1 MDRKVYKLW
10 FCLCL
15 LVLFISERLLR
26 PKEVCQRL
34 GISYSTLSRWVREGR
49 IKAIRTAGGKYRIP
63 ESEVR
68 RIIEGIP
75 AGEVRAVVYARVS
88 SSDQK
93 SDLERQ
99 VQYLTQYC
107 SAKGYRVVDVLTDV
121 ASGLKAD
128 RRGLLKLFEYVVN
141 KKVGVVVVAYR
152 DRLTRFGFEYL
163 EYFFRQYG
171 VRIEVV
177 LGEEPKDAHRELVED
192 LIEIVTSFA
201 GKLYGL
207 RSHKKKRFLEEFKEL
222 LEEVE
227 KDEGN

>member
-1 MDRKVYKLW
+1 LFLSVI
-10 FCLCL
+10 
-15 LVLFISERLLR
+15 LVSTIPEPSERLLR

-49 IKAIRTAGGKYRIP
+49 IRAIRTAGGVFRVP

-68 RIIEGIP
+68 RITEGVPISK
-75 AGEVRAVVYARVS
+75 EVRTVIYARVS
-88 SSDQK
+88 SFDQR

-99 VQYLTQYC
+99 IQYLTQYC
-107 SAKGYRVVDVLTDV
+107 SSKGYRVVDVLSDI
-121 ASGLKAD
+121 ASGLKTD
-128 RRGLLKLFEYVVN
+128 RRGLLKLLDYVVN
-141 KKVGVVVVAYR
+141 RQVDVVVVTYR

-163 EYFFRQYG
+163 EHFFKQYG

-177 LGEEPKDAHRELVED
+177 FGEEPKDAYQELVED
-192 LIEIVTSFA
+192 LIEIITSFA

-207 RSHKKKRFLEEFKEL
+207 RSRKKRRLVEGFKKL

-227 KDEGN
+227 KVE

>member
-1 MDRKVYKLW
+1 
-10 FCLCL
+10 L
-15 LVLFISERLLR
+15 LVSAVSGPSEKLLR

-49 IKAIRTAGGKYRIP
+49 IRAIRTAGGVFRIP

-68 RIIEGIP
+68 RIAEGLPISK
-75 AGEVRAVVYARVS
+75 EFRAVIYARVS

-99 VQYLTQYC
+99 VEYLTQYC
-107 SAKGYRVVDVLTDV
+107 SSKGYRVVDVLSDV
-121 ASGLKAD
+121 ASGLKTD
-128 RRGLLKLFEYVVN
+128 RKGLLKLFNYVINRQVD
-141 KKVGVVVVAYR
+141 VVVVTYR

-163 EYFFRQYG
+163 EHFFKQFG

-177 LGEEPKDAHRELVED
+177 FGEEPKNAYQELIED
-192 LIEIVTSFA
+192 LVEIVTSFA
-201 GKLYGL
+201 GKLYGM
-207 RSHKKKRFLEEFKEL
+207 RSHKKKRLVEGFKKL

-227 KDEGN
+227 KSE